1 MMKIENQEND
11 LFRITNELE
20 NNLIQLEVIRDL
32 LANLFDVVDP
42 VAIKKESD
50 ALALY
55 SALQKLKYTHN
66 LLFILLENLDVYIQ
80 RSYEQL
86 RKGTLPHRKASL

>member
-1 MMKIENQEND
+1 MKIENQEND